1 MIADVLIRPPRVW
14 AMAERTQAPT
24 PRRRQR
30 AREQGQGWFSPDFQA
45 ALALLVAVVILRWY
59 LPYSGQQLAS
69 MEAAILSLSTGPEF
83 SVTWYS
89 ALAVAAHA
97 LIRGLLP
104 LVLPVALAGVVA
116 SVMQNGLRLNV
127 ARVTPN
133 LGRIDPLSGL
143 QRLFSTQSLWLLAK
157 GFLKMAI
164 IGVAVGVAVAGQLRT
179 YAELLMMPLGAA
191 LSESKSLLT
200 GVLLRAAAAF
210 FLIGVVDAAYQYYVF
225 QQSLRM
231 STQEVRDELK
241 ELEGD
246 PKIRNRRRQLHRK
259 LIQTGL
265 KEVKN
270 ASVVV
275 TNPTHYAVAL
285 KWDEKVMNAPI
296 VAAKGVDEMALA
308 IREQAYQHLIPVVEN
323 PPLAQSLYLV
333 PLGAPIREEHYQA
346 VAEILAFIIR
356 RKRGGWQAP

>member
-1 MIADVLIRPPRVW
+1 MSAVGVVHGPRIW
-14 AMAERTQAPT
+14 LMAERSEAPT

-45 ALALLVAVVILRWY
+45 ALALLVAVAILRWY
-59 LPYSGQQLAS
+59 LPYSGRQLEA
-69 MEAAILSLSTGPEF
+69 MEAAILSLSTGPDF
-83 SVTWYS
+83 AVTWYS
-89 ALAVAAHA
+89 ALQVAAVA
-97 LIRGLLP
+97 LIRA
-104 LVLPVALAGVVA
+104 LVPIALPVAGAGVAA
-116 SVMQNGLRLNV
+116 SLVQNGVRLNV
-127 ARVTPN
+127 ARLTPN

-179 YAELLMMPLGAA
+179 YAELLMMPLGTA
-191 LSESKSLLT
+191 LSESKTLLT
-200 GVLLRAAAAF
+200 GVLTRAAAAF
-210 FLIGVVDAAYQYYVF
+210 FLIGVLDAAYQYYTF

-231 STQEVRDELK
+231 SHEEVRDELK

-246 PKIRNRRRQLHRK
+246 PKIRGRRRQMHRK

-265 KEVKN
+265 SEVKK
-270 ASVVV
+270 ATVVI

-285 KWDEKVMNAPI
+285 KWDDRVMSAPL
-296 VAAKGVDEMALA
+296 VAAKGADDVALA
-308 IREQAYQHLIPVVEN
+308 IRELAYQHFIPVVEN

-356 RKRGGWQAP
+356 RKRGGWQES